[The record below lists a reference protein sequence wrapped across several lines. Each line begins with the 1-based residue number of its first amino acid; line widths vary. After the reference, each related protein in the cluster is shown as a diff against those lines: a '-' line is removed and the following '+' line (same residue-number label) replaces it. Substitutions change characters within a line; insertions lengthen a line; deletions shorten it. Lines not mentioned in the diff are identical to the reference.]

1 MKPFVYPD
9 FIGTVTSRNAVIDH
23 LAFELARIQKR
34 ADETYYID
42 GNVEHSSWLI
52 DGLGGLLNVARNM
65 GILNEVYER
74 AYEYYDFRNSG
85 KEGYTLKDGVI
96 VKEEEDGERMSSL

>member
-1 MKPFVYPD
+1 MKPFIYPD
-9 FIGTVTSRNAVIDH
+9 PIDVIVFKEAVIDH

-65 GILNEVYER
+65 GITNEVYER

-96 VKEEEDGERMSSL
+96 VKEEDVNAEN